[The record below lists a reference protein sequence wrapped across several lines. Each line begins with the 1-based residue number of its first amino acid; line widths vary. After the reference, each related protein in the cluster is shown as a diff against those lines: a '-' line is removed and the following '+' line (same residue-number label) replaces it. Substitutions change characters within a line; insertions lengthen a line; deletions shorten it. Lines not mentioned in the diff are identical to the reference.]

1 MLKKSEFPSLKKDI
15 VNLFIVNSKIVVNL
29 SISSFLTVFSTRFDC
44 IYFCQTRI
52 ETTFSD
58 SICLNRPSYSE
69 VLPRVKDK
77 Y

>member
-1 MLKKSEFPSLKKDI
+1 MLKKSKFPSLKKDV
-15 VNLFIVNSKIVVNL
+15 VNLFIVNSKIIVNV

-58 SICLNRPSYSE
+58 SVCFNRPSYSE